1 MTVIAV
7 VPSTVPLVAVM
18 VAAPGAT
25 AVTNPLPPT
34 VAMAALLEVQAMLR
48 PVSTLPLA
56 SFSVA
61 ASCCV
66 PPTGNDA
73 VPGATLTDA
82 TSALP
87 AVAVLPVA
95 MFDKAPNTALTFRV
109 PRYATSSKL

>member
-1 MTVIAV
+1 MVAVPLLPPLAAVIVAEPAAIAV
-7 VPSTVPLVAVM
+7 TK
-18 VAAPGAT
+18 
-25 AVTNPLPPT
+25 PLPPI
-34 VAMAALLEVQAMLR
+34 VATAALLEVQATLR

-82 TSALP
+82 RSALP
-87 AVAVLPVA
+87 AAAVLPVA
-95 MFDKAPNTALTFRV
+95 MFDKAPNRSEEH
-109 PRYATSSKL
+109 TSELQSQS